1 MKIINSLI
9 FLIVFFVA
17 CSDNVN
23 TERDKEFFEK
33 NVQMERTSK
42 IISSRN
48 LKLFIS

>member
-9 FLIVFFVA
+9 FFIVFFVA

-23 TERDKEFFEK
+23 SDRDKEFFEK

-42 IISSRN
+42 M
-48 LKLFIS
+48 LKRGN

>member
-17 CSDNVN
+17 CSYNVN
-23 TERDKEFFEK
+23 SDRDKEFFEK

-42 IISSRN
+42 M
-48 LKLFIS
+48 LKRGN

>member
-1 MKIINSLI
+1 MKIINWLI
-9 FLIVFFVA
+9 FLIVFFIA

-42 IISSRN
+42 M
-48 LKLFIS
+48 LKRGN

>member
-23 TERDKEFFEK
+23 SDRDKEFFKE

-42 IISSRN
+42 M
-48 LKLFIS
+48 LKRGN

>member
-9 FLIVFFVA
+9 FLIIFFVA

-42 IISSRN
+42 I
-48 LKLFIS
+48 LKRGN

>member
-9 FLIVFFVA
+9 FLIVFFVS

-23 TERDKEFFEK
+23 TKRDKEFYEK

-42 IISSRN
+42 M
-48 LKLFIS
+48 LKRGN